1 LFADVAGFAALM
13 GANEE
18 ATYAVVSELIGEF
31 KDHIGAFQGEVL
43 NVAGDGIL
51 AFFESVL
58 SAVKF
63 AVSIQKVIEE
73 RAPASPGGPLVRFR
87 IGINLGDVI
96 LDGGNVYGDSVNI
109 ASRLEG
115 FANPGGVC
123 VSAAVYEQVRNK
135 LTYGYECL
143 GLQKLKNIVDP
154 VEVYR
159 LHPDGGAVMTASPLR
174 GTTGV
179 ERENALP
186 TRPSVAVLPL
196 ANMSGDAGED
206 FFVDGIT
213 EDIITNLSKF
223 KDLFV
228 IARNSSFVYKSTAL
242 PPADQI
248 GRALGVRYLLT
259 GNVRRAGGRVRIT
272 VRLMDA
278 ESDRTL
284 WADRIDRDYDDIFEL
299 QDEIAEII
307 VSALAVQVE
316 TAERERMRQQPLAN
330 MEAYGLVLQGQQ
342 KLFRYTRNDNAE
354 ARELYAEALK
364 ADDHYAR
371 ALAAMSRTYNFD
383 WRYSWSESP
392 EDALDKALD
401 LARNAVA
408 IDRRDARGYAELGF
422 VNLYR
427 KRHTASIDA
436 YQRSLTLNPN
446 DADVMA
452 DMADALTH
460 AGRSEEAIT
469 QFEKAMRLNPFYPDQ
484 YLWDLGGTYFN
495 LRRYEEAIETLD
507 RMHNPA
513 EGRRL
518 LAASYAQLGR
528 LEEARQQAALVLEA
542 HPNFSLQQWETIQP
556 DKNPDDTA
564 HFVEGLKKA
573 GL

>member
-1 LFADVAGFAALM
+1 M
-13 GANEE
+13 GIHEE
-18 ATYAVVSELIGEF
+18 KAHAVVSDLIGEF
-31 KDHIGAFQGEVL
+31 KDHIGEFRGEIL
-43 NVAGDGIL
+43 NVAGDGVL
-51 AFFESVL
+51 AFFDSVL
-58 SAVKF
+58 AAVKF
-63 AVSIQKVIEE
+63 AVSIQDIIN
-73 RAPASPGGPLVRFR
+73 RRGLTGPDGKQIRVR

-96 LDGGNVYGDSVNI
+96 LDGGTVYGDSVNI
-109 ASRLEG
+109 ASRLESI
-115 FANPGGVC
+115 ATPGSVC
-123 VSAAVYEQVRNK
+123 VSAAVYDQIRNK
-135 LTYGYECL
+135 LAYGYECL
-143 GLQKLKNIVDP
+143 GLQKLKNIADP

-174 GTTGV
+174 GTND
-179 ERENALP
+179 RDSDSIDALP
-186 TRPSVAVLPL
+186 ARPSVAVLPF

-206 FFVDGIT
+206 FFADGIT

-228 IARNSSFVYKSTAL
+228 IARGSSFVYKHTAL

-248 GRALGVRYLLT
+248 GRALGVRYLLN
-259 GNVRRAGGRVRIT
+259 GSVRRAGGRVRIS

-284 WADRIDRDYDDIFEL
+284 WADRIDRRYDDIFEL
-299 QDEIAEII
+299 QDEITEII

-316 TAERERMRQQPLAN
+316 TAERDRMRQQPLAD

-354 ARELYAEALK
+354 ARELYTAALK
-364 ADDHYAR
+364 ADSRYAR
-371 ALAAMSRTYNFD
+371 AQAALSRTYNFE
-383 WRYSWSESP
+383 WRYSWTESP
-392 EDALDKALD
+392 EDALNRALE

-408 IDRRDARGYAELGF
+408 IDDRDARGHAELGF

-427 KRHTASIDA
+427 KQHRASIDA
-436 YQRSLTLNPN
+436 YQRSLKLNPN

-452 DMADALTH
+452 EMADALAH

-469 QFEKAMRLNPFYPDQ
+469 YFEKAMRLNPFYPDQ
-484 YLWDLGGTYFN
+484 YLLDLGAAYFN
-495 LRRYEEAIETLD
+495 LKQYEEAIETLE

-513 EGRRL
+513 EGRRV
-518 LAASYAQLGR
+518 LAASHAHLGR
-528 LEEARQQAALVLEA
+528 LGEARRQATLVLEA
-542 HPNFSLQQWETIQP
+542 HPDFSLQQWESIQP
-556 DKNPDDTA
+556 DKYPDDTA